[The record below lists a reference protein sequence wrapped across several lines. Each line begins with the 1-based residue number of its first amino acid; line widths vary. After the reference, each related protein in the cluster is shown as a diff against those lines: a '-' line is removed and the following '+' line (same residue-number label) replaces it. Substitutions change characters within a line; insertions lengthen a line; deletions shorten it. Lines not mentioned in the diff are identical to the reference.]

1 MGRQP
6 LPTDTIIGNGTD
18 QYRIDTVLGPGGFGV
33 TYLARDLR
41 FDRDVAIKEY
51 FPADFAYREDSQS
64 IRTTAGSG
72 QKDFFEE
79 GKRYF
84 LEEARTLGKFR
95 HPNIVRVLNLFEQF
109 NTAYMVLEFEEG
121 QSLKHWLRQLGRR
134 PTQDEIDRI
143 LDPMLDALELIH
155 SKGMF
160 HRDIAP
166 DNIIIRPSGEPVLI
180 DFGAARN
187 FVRENSYTIGAIVK
201 HGYSPPEQYTVDT
214 KLQGAWSDI
223 YSLCATLY
231 LAIMGEAPEEA
242 AKRQLNDTMLP
253 VERHLDAYHKE
264 IYHPALVQALNIGLA
279 LKPKERPQTIQDF
292 KAAMER
298 LRTEE
303 DARRA
308 TNASVRPGT
317 SAQRSRAPSTLGDA
331 FDARNTET
339 IVAGQG
345 SGTGG
350 TAGGSSAR
358 PQAPGAVGGAQGVD
372 PTGAAYPETAMRTA
386 GLIALG
392 VAAVSAIAFLMIGG
406 ITHPGGLAAAML
418 VCAGL
423 IAATAERVLAV
434 TRTDSLD
441 LERVAQ
447 ATAVMS
453 AVALAIFWLPWFFWQ
468 ISLTLVGVAAAF
480 VWRRSDSWL
489 TTGMMALGLVHIALS
504 ALLLLLASR
513 LNQTDPFFLPLMG
526 VSLGLIAAFILASAL
541 RLRQRSG
548 WVTQ

>member
-41 FDRDVAIKEY
+41 FERDVAIKEY
-51 FPADFAYREDSQS
+51 FPADFAYREDSSS

-143 LDPMLDALELIH
+143 LEPMLDALDLIH

-166 DNIIIRPSGEPVLI
+166 DNIIIRPTGEPVLI

-201 HGYSPPEQYTVDT
+201 HGYSPPEQYTVDA

-253 VERHLDAYHKE
+253 VERHLDAYHKGV
-264 IYHPALVQALNIGLA
+264 YHPALVQALNIGLA
-279 LKPKERPQTIQDF
+279 LKPKERPQTIHEF
-292 KAAMER
+292 RTAFHR
-298 LRTEE
+298 LRAEE
-303 DARRA
+303 DAQRASRPAGAAAARRA
-308 TNASVRPGT
+308 T
-317 SAQRSRAPSTLGDA
+317 APSTLGSASDG
-331 FDARNTET
+331 RNTET
-339 IVAGQG
+339 VVAGLHP
-345 SGTGG
+345 SLRAHTG
-350 TAGGSSAR
+350 AINSSQR
-358 PQAPGAVGGAQGVD
+358 PQAPASAATSVSADAATGV
-372 PTGAAYPETAMRTA
+372 YPEAQMRVA

-392 VAAVSAIAFLMIGG
+392 VAGLAAAGFLMIGG
-406 ITHPGGLAAAML
+406 IEHPGGLAAAML

-423 IAATAERVLAV
+423 IAAGFERALAV
-434 TRTDSLD
+434 ARAEPAD
-441 LERVAQ
+441 LASTAM

-453 AVALAIFWLPWFFWQ
+453 AVALAIFWLPWFLWQ
-468 ISLTLVGVAAAF
+468 LSLVVMIGAAAI
-480 VWRRSDSWL
+480 VWRRSAEWL
-489 TTGMMALGLVHIALS
+489 TTGLMTMAVVHIAF
-504 ALLLLLASR
+504 AGVLLATASR
-513 LNQTDPFFLPLMG
+513 ASQKDPFFLPLMAA
-526 VSLGLIAAFILASAL
+526 SLGLIAVFMLISAL
-541 RLRQRSG
+541 RLRRRPE
-548 WVTQ
+548 WVPH